1 MLEWEDEIWLSN
13 SAFLV
18 DLTALLNELNMSL
31 RGENQLICAVFQTII
46 VFKMK
51 SKLWQAQVMAK
62 NFIHFAMLSKHS
74 SVNNKKSASL
84 PSMLIKDLRIGF
96 KV

>member
-51 SKLWQAQVMAK
+51 LELWQAEAAAN
-62 NFIHFAMLSKHS
+62 NFMHFDTLSKHS
-74 SVNNKKSASL
+74 PMNSKKYASTL
-84 PSMLIKDLRIGF
+84 SDL
-96 KV
+96 